1 MCYRDPSSHPR
12 FRKQVSAARDPP
24 YHPDMSLTRRFVL
37 AVLVAI
43 VVLIAV
49 IAYRTA
55 TYTPPTKTVSAPVDL
70 APDVRIDVARAA
82 QHLADAVRIRTV
94 SHQDAKDN
102 DWAEWDRLH
111 AWLAATYPAAHAAM
125 TREVVAGHT
134 LVYTWRGVDPSL
146 PPIVL
151 MAHHDVVPVTP
162 GTEQDWSHP
171 PFDGVIADGAVW
183 GRGSVDDKGSLIGL
197 FEGIESLVASGFVPR
212 RTVYVVT
219 GHDEEAGGKGAYAAA
234 QLLNSRGVHAEFVLD
249 EGLAVIADFP
259 LLGRPVALIGIAE
272 KGYATLKVTAPA
284 KGGHSS
290 APPPETGVEVLAK
303 AVLAITG
310 KAFPLEFKGPA
321 ADMVRALAP
330 DAPLLV
336 RVAVANEWLFRP
348 LLVRQIAAT
357 AAGAATLHTTIAP
370 TMLRGSPKENVL
382 PQDATAWINYRIAP
396 GLTAD
401 DVMQRAAAATHG
413 LDVKLAWEGPAYDPS
428 PVSSSTA
435 TAYRVMAELAAG
447 DEQIP
452 VAPGLVTAT
461 TDSRHMTG
469 LATDIYRF
477 QPIVA
482 SIGDLQMI
490 HGTNE
495 HMTTD
500 NLRRTAEFY
509 ARLVATVAR

>member
-1 MCYRDPSSHPR
+1 
-12 FRKQVSAARDPP
+12 
-24 YHPDMSLTRRFVL
+24 MSLTRRVL
-37 AVLVAI
+37 IVLLVVITALVA
-43 VVLIAV
+43 VV
-49 IAYRTA
+49 AYRTA
-55 TYTPPTKTVSAPVDL
+55 TYTPPTGELTSPVEL
-70 APDVRIDVARAA
+70 APAVHIDGATAA
-82 QHLADAVRIRTV
+82 KHLAEAVRFRTV

-125 TREVVAGHT
+125 TRELVAGHT
-134 LVYTWRGVDPSL
+134 LVYTWRGADPSL

-151 MAHHDVVPVTP
+151 LAHHDVVPVTP
-162 GTEQDWSHP
+162 GTEQDWSHA
-171 PFDGVIADGAVW
+171 PFDGAIADGAVW

-197 FEGIESLVASGFVPR
+197 FEGIESLVTSGFVPR
-212 RTVYVVT
+212 RTVYVVS
-219 GHDEEAGGKGAYAAA
+219 GHDEEAGGTGAHAAA
-234 QLLNSRGVHAEFVLD
+234 QLLQARDVHAEFVLD
-249 EGLAVIADFP
+249 EGLAVISDFP

-284 KGGHSS
+284 TGGHSS
-290 APPPETGVEVLAK
+290 APPPETGVEVLAR

-310 KAFPLEFKGPA
+310 AAFPLEFKGPA

-357 AAGAATLHTTIAP
+357 DAGAATLHTTIAP

-382 PQDATAWINYRIAP
+382 PQDATAWINYRISP

-401 DVMQRAAAATHG
+401 DVMQRASAATSG
-413 LDVKLAWEGPAYDPS
+413 LGVKLAWEGPAYDPS
-428 PVSSSTA
+428 PVSSSA
-435 TAYRVMAELAAG
+435 SNAYRVMAELAAG
-447 DEQIP
+447 DERTP

-461 TDSRHMTG
+461 TDSRHMAG
-469 LATDIYRF
+469 LAKDIYRF

-482 SIGDLQMI
+482 SIADLQMI

-495 HMTTD
+495 HMTLD